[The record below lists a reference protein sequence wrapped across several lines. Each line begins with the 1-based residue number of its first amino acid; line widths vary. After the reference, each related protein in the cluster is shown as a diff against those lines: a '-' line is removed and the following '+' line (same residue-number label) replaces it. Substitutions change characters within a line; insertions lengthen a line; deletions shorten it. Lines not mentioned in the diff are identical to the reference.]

1 MIDIEQA
8 RRFVLRLS
16 RTREIPSGLSIA
28 ISVLFD
34 KAEESYRKIKA
45 LQAEINK
52 LKSANPG
59 KAVAK
64 PIDLTP
70 PAIAF
75 NSNEWALGAK
85 VPMHISQGETP

>member
-1 MIDIEQA
+1 MDIEQA
-8 RRFVLRLS
+8 RSFVLRLS
-16 RTREIPSGLSIA
+16 RTREIPSGLSLA
-28 ISVLFD
+28 LSALFD
-34 KAEESYRKIKA
+34 NAKESDRKLKA

-59 KAVAK
+59 KTVAK

-70 PAIAF
+70 TAMAF

>member
-1 MIDIEQA
+1 MDIEQA
-8 RRFVLRLS
+8 RSFVLRLS
-16 RTREIPSGLSIA
+16 RTREIPSGLSLA
-28 ISVLFD
+28 LSALFD
-34 KAEESYRKIKA
+34 NAEESDRKLKA

-70 PAIAF
+70 TAIAF

-85 VPMHISQGETP
+85 VPMHINQGETP